1 MMPYAKLRTKA
12 KQDRYFLVG
21 YEVRKDFY
29 GSDRNVEQHRKV
41 APLSAR
47 ESRRIV
53 RPLCNR

>member
-1 MMPYAKLRTKA
+1 MPYAKLRTKA